1 MDNIAADLS
10 LNSYPGADYTIP
22 PTSGKQ
28 DRKSANL
35 SAADQDKLK
44 SLLDQTNKAYAT
56 WQSWIPTYQFSIKE
70 TTRLMSGNTTLQNAQ
85 AQAENDIQVAK
96 LDKAITVATRLNS
109 EMQKICDPNDLY
121 SVNVEFGDYSD
132 IYPYNSHFKEYLET
146 IKAIQP
152 QVANIKNSAQPVAK
166 ETTIAAATDNGN
178 PNAPDIT
185 VATVKSV
192 TIPIHPFEKI
202 MYQISM
208 NMIMPGA
215 TDIQIDQY
223 IQDMLYSIDFDKHA
237 MPILS
242 VGMRVPYAVIA
253 SIKDHFEN
261 ITWRWSVSKI
271 AKISDKKEVQDFA
284 IPEVIFDNVEL
295 TAIDPDFNAVNLN
308 KDTASRPEGAI
319 PTYPLKI
326 DFIMKKDN
334 LASSHQMARIFN
346 NVRMMDIL
354 TFLCNALKKD
364 NPDLSFTITP
374 PDNQKVYEQVI
385 MEPSTFTQAINNLQD
400 RYGLYRSGVRVSLSS
415 NTQVSANPDTQVANS
430 TSDVPEKKVTKS
442 YVTITDKTGTAPAT
456 GAFSNVL
463 IEIVDTRNTDNLG
476 YESGSWLDKDSKTLV
491 VRSSKPYSINKNNSE
506 RLSNGENMRV
516 LHNSSN
522 FHARSVCDAVT
533 NVVGSQRLYKHP
545 YDNEYALSQV
555 QTAVHEK
562 TLQVGIEVA
571 DIDIFTFSDNLNYYL
586 KFYSADDTTA
596 SGTYRITNAQFLL
609 RDGNSGPKNAIETS
623 GKFIF
628 TDIPPLKQD
637 GKVIER
643 PTYEARVNTAIKE
656 TTTNANSTGTVPMP
670 TTAVGLF
677 GIPVAPAGNSVSKAI
692 DSAKSGI
699 SGALATAKAATTA
712 VNNTIT
718 SAVKNVE
725 NAVSDT
731 VNSGLDQVNS
741 GVNTVKASVG
751 STYDSALSNI
761 KTSVSPITESASK
774 ALGDG
779 KDVIVKGMGEAGF
792 NVPSTVPTS
801 NFPVPAV
808 LGGVA
813 AAAGVTT
820 MMKLRALV
828 QPNKVAATST
838 IAASTKV
845 YQFRPTFTNRKDYN
859 NNVVPDTIADNY
871 NMSVHVQFKDVYD
884 CVTGTDINAANAMM
898 QNFPSFIY
906 AQKFSNEILDPII
919 EKFGKFNYS
928 NGKLLRFYKYSVPAL
943 DGLASQSLV
952 ALSAD
957 FVPTSDIGDSL
968 CSALLWIAI
977 NSGLDFDQLI
987 LEGDG
992 NQWKFIHI
1000 GRQLNG
1006 TNRKQVLLM
1015 PNTSANTNF
1024 YQIDPTV
1031 IGHESQIYYKNYKSL
1046 IN

>member
-1 MDNIAADLS
+1 
-10 LNSYPGADYTIP
+10 
-22 PTSGKQ
+22 
-28 DRKSANL
+28 
-35 SAADQDKLK
+35 
-44 SLLDQTNKAYAT
+44 
-56 WQSWIPTYQFSIKE
+56 
-70 TTRLMSGNTTLQNAQ
+70 
-85 AQAENDIQVAK
+85 
-96 LDKAITVATRLNS
+96 
-109 EMQKICDPNDLY
+109 
-121 SVNVEFGDYSD
+121 
-132 IYPYNSHFKEYLET
+132 
-146 IKAIQP
+146 
-152 QVANIKNSAQPVAK
+152 
-166 ETTIAAATDNGN
+166 
-178 PNAPDIT
+178 
-185 VATVKSV
+185 
-192 TIPIHPFEKI
+192 
-202 MYQISM
+202 
-208 NMIMPGA
+208 
-215 TDIQIDQY
+215 
-223 IQDMLYSIDFDKHA
+223 
-237 MPILS
+237 
-242 VGMRVPYAVIA
+242 
-253 SIKDHFEN
+253 
-261 ITWRWSVSKI
+261 
-271 AKISDKKEVQDFA
+271 
-284 IPEVIFDNVEL
+284 
-295 TAIDPDFNAVNLN
+295 
-308 KDTASRPEGAI
+308 
-319 PTYPLKI
+319 
-326 DFIMKKDN
+326 
-334 LASSHQMARIFN
+334 
-346 NVRMMDIL
+346 
-354 TFLCNALKKD
+354 
-364 NPDLSFTITP
+364 
-374 PDNQKVYEQVI
+374 
-385 MEPSTFTQAINNLQD
+385 
-400 RYGLYRSGVRVSLSS
+400 
-415 NTQVSANPDTQVANS
+415 
-430 TSDVPEKKVTKS
+430 
-442 YVTITDKTGTAPAT
+442 
-456 GAFSNVL
+456 
-463 IEIVDTRNTDNLG
+463 
-476 YESGSWLDKDSKTLV
+476 
-491 VRSSKPYSINKNNSE
+491 
-506 RLSNGENMRV
+506 
-516 LHNSSN
+516 
-522 FHARSVCDAVT
+522 
-533 NVVGSQRLYKHP
+533 
-545 YDNEYALSQV
+545 
-555 QTAVHEK
+555 
-562 TLQVGIEVA
+562 
-571 DIDIFTFSDNLNYYL
+571 
-586 KFYSADDTTA
+586 
-596 SGTYRITNAQFLL
+596 
-609 RDGNSGPKNAIETS
+609 
-623 GKFIF
+623 
-628 TDIPPLKQD
+628 
-637 GKVIER
+637 
-643 PTYEARVNTAIKE
+643 
-656 TTTNANSTGTVPMP
+656 MP

-692 DSAKSGI
+692 DSAKSGV

-741 GVNTVKASVG
+741 GINTVKASVG

-792 NVPSTVPTS
+792 NVPNTVPTS

-943 DGLASQSLV
+943 DGLASQSL
-952 ALSAD
+952 
-957 FVPTSDIGDSL
+957 G
-968 CSALLWIAI
+968 SALLWIAI